1 MYVDKDEHY
10 DSLKAEY
17 EEEIKECKDEL
28 DEIIATESEIKGYD
42 FSKHLKNMTYEE
54 LMETYLPE
62 LLKPIGNKRSPAKSL
77 IVKMKVAEDY
87 LEDLEEIHENNSAQ
101 RWWFNF
107 SN

>member
-1 MYVDKDEHY
+1 MNF
-10 DSLKAEY
+10 
-17 EEEIKECKDEL
+17 DEL
-28 DEIIATESEIKGYD
+28 I
-42 FSKHLKNMTYEE
+42 
-54 LMETYLPE
+54 ETYLPE
-62 LLKPIGNKRSPAKSL
+62 LLKPIGNKRSPTKSL

>member
-1 MYVDKDEHY
+1 MH
-10 DSLKAEY
+10 EY
-17 EEEIKECKDEL
+17 YI
-28 DEIIATESEIKGYD
+28 
-42 FSKHLKNMTYEE
+42 
-54 LMETYLPE
+54 
-62 LLKPIGNKRSPAKSL
+62 KRSQTKSL